1 MSIGNTW
8 IMNNREEQKKKI
20 SYAEVVRNR
29 EEIKVNE
36 SGKEKTSS
44 NQQRINN
51 LENDKFGNVNF

>member
-1 MSIGNTW
+1 
-8 IMNNREEQKKKI
+8 MNNREEQKKKI